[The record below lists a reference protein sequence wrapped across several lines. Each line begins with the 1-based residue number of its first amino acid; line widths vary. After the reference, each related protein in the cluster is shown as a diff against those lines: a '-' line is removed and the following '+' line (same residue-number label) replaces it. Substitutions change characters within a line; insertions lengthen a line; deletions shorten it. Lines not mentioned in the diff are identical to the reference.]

1 MTPDALIF
9 VATSCPHCPTVLDIL
24 TKALKEARIGRLE
37 AINAAAHPGEAER
50 YGVRSVP
57 WVRVGPF
64 ELSGRMTP
72 GDVTEW
78 IDRAARGEG
87 WAEYYA
93 HLLEQRE
100 LDVLLAQVRARPRNL
115 VQLLNLFAD
124 EETPLDSRVGISAV
138 MEELAGSPLL
148 RSISAELEQLTLA
161 GSPHVRSD
169 ACYFLGL
176 SGDTGA
182 IPAVSRLLDDPDL
195 QVREIAAETLAVL
208 SALNAAG

>member
-1 MTPDALIF
+1 M
-9 VATSCPHCPTVLDIL
+9 
-24 TKALKEARIGRLE
+24 
-37 AINAAAHPGEAER
+37 
-50 YGVRSVP
+50 
-57 WVRVGPF
+57 
-64 ELSGRMTP
+64 
-72 GDVTEW
+72 
-78 IDRAARGEG
+78 
-87 WAEYYA
+87 
-93 HLLEQRE
+93 
-100 LDVLLAQVRARPRNL
+100 
-115 VQLLNLFAD
+115 LNLFAD